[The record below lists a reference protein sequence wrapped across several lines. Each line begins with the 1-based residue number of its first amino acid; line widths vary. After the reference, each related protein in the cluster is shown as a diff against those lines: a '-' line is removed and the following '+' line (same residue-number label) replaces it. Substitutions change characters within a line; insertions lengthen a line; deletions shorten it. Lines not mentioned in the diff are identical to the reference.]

1 MEERS
6 LANYFDQFEE
16 LKEDNKQKSYWDQ
29 FEPMEAEAKVDEF
42 NMDFEDPNKVTLGDR
57 FNAAKDNLSKAIA
70 TTGQATMSNRP
81 YVPNTSGALEGG
93 VNYINDLATPSRA
106 PLVLGT

>member
-29 FEPMEAEAKVDEF
+29 FEPMEAEAEVET
-42 NMDFEDPNKVTLGDR
+42 E
-57 FNAAKDNLSKAIA
+57 
-70 TTGQATMSNRP
+70 TMES
-81 YVPNTSGALEGG
+81 EG
-93 VNYINDLATPSRA
+93 N
-106 PLVLGT
+106 